1 MSTYETG
8 AQGATNDPVLQSYS
22 RAGANEATHP
32 EPGSPEEI
40 RRDIERTRAGLSRD
54 VNALGDAVTPSHIA
68 RRSADR
74 AKQRAVSLRER
85 VMGSASHAAHSAS
98 GTAHSAVSGAGD
110 TVSSAGES
118 VSDAVS
124 SVGDRAGDA
133 AHAVK
138 AQATGSPLTAGLVAL
153 GVGWLVGS
161 LLPASQK
168 EQQLAQT
175 VSDKAQ
181 PVVEEAKSTATDVAK
196 ESAEHLKEPARDAAE
211 SVRDQAQSS
220 VEQVKQEG
228 KDAAGSVQ
236 DTAQSGFSSGSGSD
250 GWSDTDRATT

>member
-8 AQGATNDPVLQSYS
+8 AQGAMNDPELQSYS
-22 RAGANEATHP
+22 RGGAAEAVRP

-54 VNALGDAVTPSHIA
+54 VNALGDAMTPGHLA
-68 RRSADR
+68 RRGADR
-74 AKQRAVSLRER
+74 AKQRAVGLRER
-85 VMGSASHAAHSAS
+85 VMGSASQAAHSAS
-98 GTAHSAVSGAGD
+98 GSAQSA
-110 TVSSAGES
+110 VSSAGES
-118 VSDAVS
+118 VSDAAS
-124 SVGDRAGDA
+124 TVGDRAGDA
-133 AHAVK
+133 AHTVK
-138 AQATGSPLTAGLVAL
+138 QQATGSPLTAGLVAL

-175 VSDKAQ
+175 VQEKAE
-181 PVVEEAKSTATDVAK
+181 PVVEGVKSTATDVAR
-196 ESAEHLKEPARDAAE
+196 ESAEHLKEPVREAAE

-220 VEQVKQEG
+220 VQQVKQEG

-236 DTAQSGFSSGSGSD
+236 ETAQSGTSS
-250 GWSDTDRATT
+250 A